1 MTKFRDSGKLTIA
14 ETVWEKSRERFDA
27 CRIDD
32 VITTE
37 VIDRVYRECGMLIDP
52 HTAVAIEAAQVKRRN
67 PSLEMVSL
75 ATAHPAKFPD
85 AVKNATGIMPALP
98 VHLSDLLEREERF
111 TLLSN
116 QLDLLQEFIRS
127 RVNKS

>member
-1 MTKFRDSGKLTIA
+1 
-14 ETVWEKSRERFDA
+14 
-27 CRIDD
+27 
-32 VITTE
+32 
-37 VIDRVYRECGMLIDP
+37 MLIDP

-85 AVKNATGIMPALP
+85 AVKNATGIMPELP